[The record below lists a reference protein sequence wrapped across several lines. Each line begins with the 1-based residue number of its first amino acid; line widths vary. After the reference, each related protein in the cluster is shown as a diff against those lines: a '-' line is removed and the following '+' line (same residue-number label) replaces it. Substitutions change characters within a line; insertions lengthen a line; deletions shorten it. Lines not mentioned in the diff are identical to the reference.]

1 MLGHVPCT
9 CSSRSQAAIL
19 DISSSL
25 LPLESRLSRSLTYT
39 SSPFLIN
46 LSAATWIFSLLIWLP
61 FQSAFPVAARVIFQK
76 VYLKKPFPPGFLI
89 MKANFS
95 AWRGFR
101 PCPQQRRQPCCF
113 LLGVISCCRAFA
125 RAAASVGTPFPLCPV
140 NTYLQSSA

>member
-1 MLGHVPCT
+1 MLGHVPRT

-39 SSPFLIN
+39 SSLFLIN
-46 LSAATWIFSLLIWLP
+46 LSAATWIFSLLIWPP
-61 FQSAFPVAARVIFQK
+61 FQSAFPVAARVIFSK
-76 VYLKKPFPPGFLI
+76 GISKKTFPVFLI

-95 AWRGFR
+95 SWRGFHR
-101 PCPQQRRQPCCF
+101 CPQQRWQPCCF

-125 RAAASVGTPFPLCPV
+125 CAAGSVGTPFPLCPV